1 MNLGETIY
9 RLRTERNLSQ
19 GDLADALDVSRQSIS
34 KWETNTSTPELDKL
48 VRLSQLFGVTLDELV
63 TGTSAPERPAPS
75 TVPPAPPAQPARE
88 GISRRELIGIILLCF
103 AGLVWLLITIV
114 GDILSGLLFA
124 SPFLLC
130 GVICLVFR
138 RNVGLWCAW
147 ALFFAVNV
155 YLRFATGI
163 SWGMIR
169 FTSMWEPSLNYM
181 RLAFAWLEF
190 ALFLFFPIFTA
201 FRLRKKELLPTKR
214 RLISLAV
221 GFIAVE
227 LGRNL
232 LSYGLTALIRT
243 SGFIVRGAN
252 LLHILIDWAWLVLL
266 AVLLTRAA
274 RMLYTHRSAKKE
286 TT

>member
-34 KWETNTSTPELDKL
+34 KWETGSSTPELDKL
-48 VRLSQLFGVTLDELV
+48 VKLSQLFGVTLDELV
-63 TGTSAPERPAPS
+63 TGAPPQEKSSAQAASP
-75 TVPPAPPAQPARE
+75 VPPTPPART
-88 GISRRELIGIILLCF
+88 GISRRELVGIILLCF
-103 AGLVWLLITIV
+103 AGLVWLLITII

-130 GVICLVFR
+130 GTVCLIFR
-138 RNVGLWCAW
+138 RNTGLWCVW
-147 ALFFAVNV
+147 ALFFAVNL

-169 FTSMWEPSLNYM
+169 HTAIWEPSMNYT

-190 ALFLFFPIFTA
+190 ALFLFFPILTA
-201 FRLRKKELLPTKR
+201 FRLRKKELIPTKR

-221 GFIAVE
+221 GFVAVE

-232 LSYGLTALIRT
+232 LSAGLSALLRLTSFKVYGHR
-243 SGFIVRGAN
+243 
-252 LLHILIDWAWLVLL
+252 LLAVIIDWVWLILL
-266 AVLLTRAA
+266 AVLLTRGA
-274 RMLYTHRSAKKE
+274 RMLHTWRANKKE
-286 TT
+286 TV